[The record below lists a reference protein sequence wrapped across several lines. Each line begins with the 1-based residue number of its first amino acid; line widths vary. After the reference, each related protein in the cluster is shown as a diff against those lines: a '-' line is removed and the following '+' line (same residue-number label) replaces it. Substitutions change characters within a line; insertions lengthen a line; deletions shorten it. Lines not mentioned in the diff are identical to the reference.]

1 MGLCLYPRTHQLC
14 LTRIARGVPGA
25 LSVFPMESNGRGA
38 GAARLHG
45 GERCAAVPLRNGDV
59 VIMIINIFLFV
70 KRIYQDYCRVVSI
83 FVIKDLFS
91 SELSLPFETCA
102 AADGCGISAVGL
114 VWFCFVFDL

>member
-1 MGLCLYPRTHQLC
+1 
-14 LTRIARGVPGA
+14 
-25 LSVFPMESNGRGA
+25 MESNGRGA

-102 AADGCGISAVGL
+102 AADGCGISAVGFVL
-114 VWFCFVFDL
+114 FWFGFDL